1 MNDLEKIM
9 ADPFEFVSR
18 LKIIDK
24 NGKLIELSPNQE
36 QLHMIEALEEDRD
49 VYILKPRQIG
59 SSTLNVAYMFWK
71 WFTAKEPLTQVFM
84 SHKSAS
90 SKHLLQI
97 AKKMFYQLPTELQR
111 EIEVDNTTTFRLKD
125 TGSELKTVS
134 AQSKGGLRSFTCS
147 RLLISEI
154 AFAER
159 PDEMMAAAIA
169 SLNNGQLIVESTANF
184 YNDILHRSVMK
195 IQNGT
200 LNATALFFPW
210 TSHAEYKTAIKVE
223 DGFCRDLEE
232 RDLDMTDEQVLWRR
246 DKISKLGWEKFVRE
260 FPLTI
265 EEAYTQTGSSY
276 LPTGDLKNIDI
287 IQVSSD
293 EMIYLATPER
303 DDKYAIGVDVAA
315 GVGRDFSSI
324 YVVSKKTYQTVAIYR
339 SNKITPVSLANR
351 IVDLSK
357 EYEGA
362 RVLVESNNFGHVVL
376 NEMSHQGFSN
386 FWKCQ
391 EGRDWT
397 TTGKNK
403 KEMFENMKSKIRS
416 GHIRSMDNI
425 LFSEVRSL
433 QVDERGNIG
442 IPDTYKDSHGDNA
455 IAFALAHMCL
465 NTISLMNN
473 AFLPDWIH
481 KQKANKTIKNAGASV
496 GGIRRY

>member
-1 MNDLEKIM
+1 MNELERIMND
-9 ADPFEFVSR
+9 PYEFISR
-18 LKIIDK
+18 LSIIDK
-24 NGKLIELSPNQE
+24 NGKLIELRPNQE
-36 QLHMIEALEEDRD
+36 QLHMLEALEEGKDI
-49 VYILKPRQIG
+49 YILKPRQIG

-71 WFTAKEPLTQVFM
+71 FFTSKTPMTQVFM
-84 SHKSAS
+84 SHKSTS
-90 SKHLLQI
+90 SKHLLNI
-97 AKKMFYQLPTELQR
+97 AKKMYYQLPSELQR
-111 EIEVDNTTTFRLKD
+111 EIEVDNTTTFKLRD

-195 IQNGT
+195 IQNGS

-210 TSHAEYKTAIKVE
+210 TSHNEYKTHIKKE
-223 DGFCRDLEE
+223 DKFSRDHEE
-232 RDLDMTDEQVLWRR
+232 VDLQMTDEQVFWRR

-276 LPTGDLKNIDI
+276 LPTQDLKDIDI
-287 IQVSSD
+287 VQVSSD
-293 EMIYLATPER
+293 DMIYLATPEK

-324 YVVSKKTYQTVAIYR
+324 YVVSKKTQQTVAIYR

-351 IVDLSK
+351 IVDMSK

-386 FWKCQ
+386 FWKTDDDK
-391 EGRDWT
+391 DWT
-397 TTGKNK
+397 TTGKSK
-403 KEMFENMKSKIRS
+403 KEMFENMKAKIRS
-416 GHIRSMDNI
+416 GYIRSMDNV

-465 NTISLMNN
+465 NSVSLMNN
-473 AFLPDWIH
+473 AFLPEWIV
-481 KQKANKTIKNAGASV
+481 KQKANKIHKNAGAAV